1 MTAAGSGMR
10 VLSYARCSSVEQS
23 TEGWSIE
30 AQQARVQAWATA
42 CSATVVEEVVDIGVS
57 GSKPLAQRAGGSR
70 IAKLIDARKPGVDA
84 VVVVRLDRLG
94 RDAAESLSLFKK
106 FQTGTVGLVAL
117 AEQIDLATPHGR
129 ALAGVSAIFSELER
143 SLIGQRTKETLA
155 QLRNEHRVWNHEP
168 FGWIA
173 RNGLLEPQ
181 PTEQATLKVIREMRD
196 AGLSYRAIA
205 AALADGGVAT
215 KRGGRWEAATVR
227 SVLRSQ
233 PPRNVEAALP

>member
-1 MTAAGSGMR
+1 MR

-30 AQQARVQAWATA
+30 AQQARIRAWATA
-42 CSATVVEEVVDIGVS
+42 NDALLLEEVADIGVS
-57 GSKPLAQRAGGSR
+57 GSKPLSQRAGGAT
-70 IAKLIDARKPGVDA
+70 IAKLLDARKPGIEA

-106 FQTGTVGLVAL
+106 FRTGTVGLVAL

-129 ALAGVSAIFSELER
+129 ALAGVSAVFSELER

-155 QLRNEHRVWNHEP
+155 QLRQQGRPWNHAP
-168 FGWIA
+168 FGWVA
-173 RNGLLEPQ
+173 RNGLLEPE
-181 PTEQATLKVIREMRD
+181 PTEQLALDVMRGLRS
-196 AGLSYRAIA
+196 AGASYRAIA
-205 AALADGGVAT
+205 IALRSGGVAT

-233 PPRNVEAALP
+233 PQMDKTAALSA

>member
-1 MTAAGSGMR
+1 MTATGAGMR
-10 VLSYARCSSVEQS
+10 ILSYARCSSIEQS

-30 AQQARVQAWATA
+30 AQQAWIRSWATA
-42 CSATVVEEVVDIGVS
+42 SDATIVEVVADVGVS
-57 GSKPLAQRAGGSR
+57 GSKPLSQRAGGAT
-70 IAKLIDARKPGVDA
+70 IARLLEAKKPGIDA

-106 FQTGTVGLVAL
+106 FQTGSVGLVAL

-155 QLRNEHRVWNHEP
+155 QLRHERRPWNHPP
-168 FGWIA
+168 FGW
-173 RNGLLEPQ
+173 RVKEGLLVPESA
-181 PTEQATLKVIREMRD
+181 EQDALGEIRRMR
-196 AGLSYRAIA
+196 AGGMSYRAIA
-205 AALADGGVAT
+205 AALANGGVAT

-233 PPRNVEAALP
+233 PPSDAAAA